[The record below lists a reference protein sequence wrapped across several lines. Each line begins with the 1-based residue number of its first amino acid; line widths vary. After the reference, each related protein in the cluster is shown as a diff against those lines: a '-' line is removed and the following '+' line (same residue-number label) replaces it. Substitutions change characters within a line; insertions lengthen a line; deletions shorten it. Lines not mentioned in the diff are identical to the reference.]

1 MVMVEMEEV
10 LGKLTDRMQIKRD
23 HGVSLLQSLLDN
35 AGKCFGFPLFL
46 FCWSSYLVVWLGK
59 EKDWEWF
66 VSTERETLDKSVKS
80 GFADMVKDFG
90 GFAAAFCAI
99 SIHESLAYVKSYLF
113 WSLLT

>member
-46 FCWSSYLVVWLGK
+46 FCWSS
-59 EKDWEWF
+59 
-66 VSTERETLDKSVKS
+66 
-80 GFADMVKDFG
+80 
-90 GFAAAFCAI
+90 
-99 SIHESLAYVKSYLF
+99 
-113 WSLLT
+113 

>member
-59 EKDWEWF
+59 EKDWE
-66 VSTERETLDKSVKS
+66 
-80 GFADMVKDFG
+80 
-90 GFAAAFCAI
+90 
-99 SIHESLAYVKSYLF
+99 
-113 WSLLT
+113 

>member
-46 FCWSSYLVVWLGK
+46 FCWSNYLVVCGLGK
-59 EKDWEWF
+59 RKMGD
-66 VSTERETLDKSVKS
+66 
-80 GFADMVKDFG
+80 G
-90 GFAAAFCAI
+90 
-99 SIHESLAYVKSYLF
+99 
-113 WSLLT
+113 LLLQ